1 MAAFGVKAGKLDEHL
16 QSPPIPY
23 AYDYNVKDEIR
34 NTDFAHRESSNGQVV
49 SGEYFVA
56 LADGSRQVVEYKVDP
71 ESGYTAKVSYEGGSR
86 KRSSQRPRS
95 VANNSP
101 SVATASSP
109 AAAAQISPSSLF
121 SPSNSDI
128 SSGSGGA
135 QFSNSVFVSTAPV
148 SSSGNQAVPLNSRG
162 TPRITPQFPA
172 TQSAS
177 ASSGGIIRGN
187 PNSNSFVAA
196 PVNSDPRNF
205 RPLTGLTQNSRN
217 QNPVPSPA
225 FSAPPPAS
233 SPQGLPPQT
242 AARQEE
248 IFVVSLSDNLSP
260 PPSLSSAQS
269 NPAQEVPRFNSPR
282 TQFLTSQTETGFVP
296 INQRP
301 QSRQPITNSRNPPS
315 SSSFRTSALNSQSGQ
330 APIRLS
336 NIPSSSNQQNTFQ
349 SSTNQQRN
357 FQQTQNFQQVTG

>member
-1 MAAFGVKAGKLDEHL
+1 MAASGLKADTLGEVPP
-16 QSPPIPY
+16 SPY
-23 AYDYNVKDEIR
+23 SYDYNVKDEKL
-34 NTDFAHRESSNGQVV
+34 NTDYAHRESSNGQVV
-49 SGEYFVA
+49 SGEYFVE
-56 LADGSRQVVEYKVDP
+56 LADGSRQVVQYQVDP
-71 ESGYTAKVSYEGGSR
+71 DSGYTAKVSYEGGSR

-101 SVATASSP
+101 SVATASRP
-109 AAAAQISPSSLF
+109 AAAAQRSPSSF
-121 SPSNSDI
+121 SSPSSSDI

-177 ASSGGIIRGN
+177 ASSRGINRGT

-205 RPLTGLTQNSRN
+205 RPLTGLPQNSRN
-217 QNPVPSPA
+217 RNPVPSPA

-233 SPQGLPPQT
+233 SPQGPSPQT

-269 NPAQEVPRFNSPR
+269 SPAQEVPRFNNPQ

-296 INQRP
+296 INPRP
-301 QSRQPITNSRNPPS
+301 QSRQPTTNSRNPPP
-315 SSSFRTSALNSQSGQ
+315 SSSFRTSALNTQSGQ

-336 NIPSSSNQQNTFQ
+336 NIPPPSNQQNTFQ
-349 SSTNQQRN
+349 SSSNQQGN